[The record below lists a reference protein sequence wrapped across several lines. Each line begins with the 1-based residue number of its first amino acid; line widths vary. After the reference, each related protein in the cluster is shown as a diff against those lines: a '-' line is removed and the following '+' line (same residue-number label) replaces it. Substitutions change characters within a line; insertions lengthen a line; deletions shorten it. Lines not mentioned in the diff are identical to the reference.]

1 MGPEITDP
9 LNVCV
14 VDEAVH
20 LIILF
25 CISDFEVLHCQV
37 IETMVVNFYTFIYAC
52 VSINSV
58 AAFSIV
64 NPAVAKAPLGSRNE
78 LEKGTEIELPNFEL
92 LFDRI
97 QQASPLAKLV
107 MEGNS
112 EGGFAAI
119 DDKSHHPELR
129 WKKVE
134 ANDRNAVHRIDK
146 LDSFQNVKTPLLR
159 FRSSIQGPC
168 IGERFSNFIMD
179 LEERKKWDDQIAYQE
194 ELYPIDDMDAIDAML
209 DTDRFGKCVRVGVGY
224 VRTKQGIISPRE
236 QLILGGHQEFKDGST
251 ILWGTEMEEFHN
263 HLFPEG
269 QRHTRAK
276 SHLFCATLAPT
287 GDNSFDVEYLLQM
300 DVGGGLPN
308 FMTTPAIADAVK
320 KLFGHAKGY
329 FEGEEVEL
337 YLKSTEKNV
346 AAELDVMN
354 SMHSDFTVSM
364 VDETVDIHPYHHALK
379 DSESLLFTP

>member
-1 MGPEITDP
+1 M
-9 LNVCV
+9 VK
-14 VDEAVH
+14 
-20 LIILF
+20 F
-25 CISDFEVLHCQV
+25 CAFVYGL
-37 IETMVVNFYTFIYAC
+37 
-52 VSINSV
+52 VSIKGV
-58 AAFSIV
+58 AAFSAV
-64 NPAVAKAPLGSRNE
+64 HPAVVKAPLGE
-78 LEKGTEIELPNFEL
+78 KHDLQKGTEIELPNFEL

-97 QQASPLAKLV
+97 QQASPLAKQV
-107 MEGNS
+107 MGGNS

-119 DDKSHHPELR
+119 DDKSHYPELR

-134 ANDRNAVHRIDK
+134 ANDRNTVHRIDK

-159 FRSSIQGPC
+159 FRSTIQGPC

-194 ELYPIDDMDAIDAML
+194 ELYPIDDMDAIDNML
-209 DTDRFGKCVRVGVGY
+209 GDTDKFGKCVRVGVGY

-236 QLILGGHQEFKDGST
+236 QLILGGHQEFSDGST

-263 HLFPEG
+263 HLLPEG

-276 SHLFCATLAPT
+276 SHLFAATLAPT

-300 DVGGGLPN
+300 DIGGGLPN

-329 FEGEEVEL
+329 FEGEDVEMF
-337 YLKSTEKNV
+337 LKSTDGDKRL

-354 SMHSDFTVSM
+354 SLQSDFTVSM
-364 VDETVDIHPYHHALK
+364 VEDTLDVHPHHHALK